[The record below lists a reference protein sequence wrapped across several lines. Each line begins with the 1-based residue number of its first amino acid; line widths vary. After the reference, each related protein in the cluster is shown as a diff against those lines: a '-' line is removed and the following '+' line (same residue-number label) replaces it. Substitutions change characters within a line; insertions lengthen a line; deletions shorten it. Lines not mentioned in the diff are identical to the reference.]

1 MTIERYEIPI
11 LVGMTMLLVW
21 NNTLPY
27 DNVMFDSW
35 DNKAKQPQISR
46 YDIQNTPNISRIS
59 ESANPYNIGFVGEEI
74 TKIVVYFAVPSLILY
89 KMFTIVIMDMR
100 FLRY

>member
-11 LVGMTMLLVW
+11 LVGLKMLVVW
-21 NNTLPY
+21 YNTLPY

-35 DNKAKQPQISR
+35 DNKAKQHQIFR

-59 ESANPYNIGFVGEEI
+59 ESTNPYIGVAVEEI
-74 TKIVVYFAVPSLILY
+74 TKIVVYFAIPSLILY